1 MRKWF
6 TERVGTPTDV
16 QTAAW
21 PRIAAGKDLLV
32 TAPTGSGK
40 TLTAFLWALD
50 RLVSGDWP
58 EHSTSV
64 LYISPLKALN
74 NDIRRNLLT
83 PLQELRQVFEEA
95 GATFPNIRALT
106 RSGDTPQQDRRRMLR
121 QPPEILITTPE
132 SLNLLVSSQGGRGLL
147 SGLQTMILDEIHA
160 VVGSKRGVHLMT
172 AVDRLVRMSGEFQRI
187 ALSATVRPL
196 ERIAEF
202 VGGYRLA
209 GGTSGAAQYEQR
221 PVAILQ
227 SMSKKRYDVTVRF
240 PEEAATGAEKTGKD
254 SIWPSLVADFEG
266 IIDKNRSTLV
276 FANSRR
282 LCEKITRFLNDQR
295 ERPLAYAHHGSLSR
309 EIREVVESR
318 LKAGDPKAIVATN
331 SLEMG
336 IDIGALDEVVLVQ
349 SPPAISSAIQRV
361 GRAGHQVGEVSR
373 ATLYPTHS
381 HDFLEATVLA
391 ARIDAHDIEEILPIT
406 GALDVLAQVLVSM
419 TGVETWDLD
428 ELYDEIRTSYP
439 YHHLN
444 RRQFDL
450 VIDMLAGRYAGSR
463 IRDLRPRITV
473 DRLDNTAVA
482 RKGAMYQLY
491 MSGGTIADRGYFKL
505 RLADSNAVLGE
516 LDEEFVWE
524 SSEGQSFTLGTQ
536 NWTIQKITHNDVFV
550 VPASPK
556 AVDLPFWKGEG
567 GNRDFHFSNAIG
579 CFLED
584 AEAGLESAEFLERLH
599 TEHHMDRVAADQL
612 LSFLRRQREATGQRL
627 PHRHHILVERVA
639 SGQAGHMGSQVI
651 LHTFWGG
658 RVNQPYGLAL
668 DAAWEERFDSRLEV
682 YPTNDCIIIV
692 LPDEILSLVHSGRV
706 EALLRTRLE
715 ASGFFGARFRECAQR
730 ALLLTRRSMTERMP
744 LWLSRLR
751 SQKLLDAV
759 MRYEDFPILVEAWRT
774 CLHNEFDMPALN
786 QVLSELESGTIEW
799 SEARTS
805 RPSPF
810 AAAVAFA
817 QVNDYMYMGDA
828 AAGRQTS
835 QLRSDLLKEVL
846 FTPELRPTVPA
857 EIVRRFETKRQ
868 RLHEGYAPTEAREL
882 VDWLD
887 ERLLLPWSQW
897 QALLAA
903 IARDTLAAEIE
914 EDPVVASGDRLV
926 RIEAPALSEP
936 AVAARQALPRL
947 AAALPWWEQAIITPL
962 AGAAPITVEFLSA
975 EPMEEDELP
984 LPSLVAD

>member
-1 MRKWF
+1 
-6 TERVGTPTDV
+6 
-16 QTAAW
+16 
-21 PRIAAGKDLLV
+21 
-32 TAPTGSGK
+32 
-40 TLTAFLWALD
+40 
-50 RLVSGDWP
+50 
-58 EHSTSV
+58 
-64 LYISPLKALN
+64 
-74 NDIRRNLLT
+74 
-83 PLQELRQVFEEA
+83 
-95 GATFPNIRALT
+95 
-106 RSGDTPQQDRRRMLR
+106 
-121 QPPEILITTPE
+121 
-132 SLNLLVSSQGGRGLL
+132 
-147 SGLQTMILDEIHA
+147 
-160 VVGSKRGVHLMT
+160 
-172 AVDRLVRMSGEFQRI
+172 
-187 ALSATVRPL
+187 
-196 ERIAEF
+196 
-202 VGGYRLA
+202 
-209 GGTSGAAQYEQR
+209 
-221 PVAILQ
+221 
-227 SMSKKRYDVTVRF
+227 
-240 PEEAATGAEKTGKD
+240 
-254 SIWPSLVADFEG
+254 
-266 IIDKNRSTLV
+266 
-276 FANSRR
+276 
-282 LCEKITRFLNDQR
+282 
-295 ERPLAYAHHGSLSR
+295 
-309 EIREVVESR
+309 
-318 LKAGDPKAIVATN
+318 
-331 SLEMG
+331 
-336 IDIGALDEVVLVQ
+336 
-349 SPPAISSAIQRV
+349 
-361 GRAGHQVGEVSR
+361 
-373 ATLYPTHS
+373 
-381 HDFLEATVLA
+381 
-391 ARIDAHDIEEILPIT
+391 
-406 GALDVLAQVLVSM
+406 
-419 TGVETWDLD
+419 
-428 ELYDEIRTSYP
+428 
-439 YHHLN
+439 
-444 RRQFDL
+444 
-450 VIDMLAGRYAGSR
+450 
-463 IRDLRPRITV
+463 
-473 DRLDNTAVA
+473 
-482 RKGAMYQLY
+482 
-491 MSGGTIADRGYFKL
+491 
-505 RLADSNAVLGE
+505 
-516 LDEEFVWE
+516 
-524 SSEGQSFTLGTQ
+524 
-536 NWTIQKITHNDVFV
+536 
-550 VPASPK
+550 
-556 AVDLPFWKGEG
+556 
-567 GNRDFHFSNAIG
+567 
-579 CFLED
+579 
-584 AEAGLESAEFLERLH
+584 
-599 TEHHMDRVAADQL
+599 MDRVAADQL